1 MNLKEALDR
10 RAANPLLVLAG
21 GTDFYPSLGD
31 KSPPSDVIDTTGIK
45 ELQGISVDASGW
57 RIGAACTWTELIKAE
72 LPPVFD
78 ALKAAARE
86 VGSVQIQNAATIA
99 GNLCNASPA
108 ADGVPPLLAL
118 DAQVELA
125 SRRGRRIL
133 PLAEFILG
141 VRHTALA
148 DDELLIAIHVPSQS
162 DDARSVFTKLGA
174 RRYLVISIAMIAV
187 TLVRHNGKI
196 SDARI
201 AVGSCSPVACR
212 LEALESSI
220 KGQELQALTA
230 DAVSQIV
237 WQAELSE
244 LTPID
249 DVRGSANYRH
259 QAVREMLARLLVDCA
274 QQWENVSA

>member
-1 MNLKEALDR
+1 M
-10 RAANPLLVLAG
+10 
-21 GTDFYPSLGD
+21 
-31 KSPPSDVIDTTGIK
+31 
-45 ELQGISVDASGW
+45 
-57 RIGAACTWTELIKAE
+57 
-72 LPPVFD
+72 FD

-86 VGSVQIQNAATIA
+86 VGSVQIQNAATLA

-125 SRRGRRIL
+125 SRRGRRVL

-141 VRHTALA
+141 VRRTALA
-148 DDELLIAIHVPSQS
+148 DDELLVAIHVPSQS

-187 TLVRHNGKI
+187 TLERHNGKI

-212 LEALESSI
+212 LEDLESSI
-220 KGQELQALTA
+220 QGRALQALTA

-249 DVRGSANYRH
+249 DVRGSADYRH
-259 QAVREMLARLLVDCA
+259 QAVREMLARLIVDCA
-274 QQWENVSA
+274 QQWENVSQ

>member
-10 RAANPLLVLAG
+10 RAATSLHVLAG
-21 GTDFYPSLGD
+21 GTDFYPSLDD
-31 KSPPSDVIDTTGIK
+31 KSPPSDVLDTTNIK
-45 ELQGISVDASGW
+45 ELRGISVDASGW

-78 ALKAAARE
+78 GLKAAARE
-86 VGSVQIQNAATIA
+86 VGSVQIQNAATLA

-118 DAQVELA
+118 DARVELA
-125 SRRGRRIL
+125 SSRGRRIL
-133 PLAEFILG
+133 PLADFILG
-141 VRHTALA
+141 VRRTALA

-162 DDARSVFTKLGA
+162 DEARSVFTKLGA

-187 TLVRHNGKI
+187 TLERHNGEI

-212 LEALESSI
+212 LEALESSL
-220 KGQELQALTA
+220 KGQALQALTA
-230 DAVSQIV
+230 DSVSQIV
-237 WQAELSE
+237 LQAELSE

-249 DVRGSANYRH
+249 DVRGSADYRQ
-259 QAVREMLARLLVDCA
+259 QAVREMLVRLIVDCA
-274 QQWENVSA
+274 QQWENVPV

>member
-1 MNLKEALDR
+1 M
-10 RAANPLLVLAG
+10 
-21 GTDFYPSLGD
+21 
-31 KSPPSDVIDTTGIK
+31 
-45 ELQGISVDASGW
+45 
-57 RIGAACTWTELIKAE
+57 
-72 LPPVFD
+72 FD

-118 DAQVELA
+118 DARVELA
-125 SRRGRRIL
+125 SNRGRRVL

-141 VRHTALA
+141 VRRTALA
-148 DDELLIAIHVPSQS
+148 DDELLIAIHVPSQ
-162 DDARSVFTKLGA
+162 DYDARSVFTKLGA

-187 TLVRHNGKI
+187 TLARHNGKI

-212 LEALESSI
+212 LKALESSI

-237 WQAELSE
+237 WQAELPE

-259 QAVREMLARLLVDCA
+259 QAVREMLARLIVDCA